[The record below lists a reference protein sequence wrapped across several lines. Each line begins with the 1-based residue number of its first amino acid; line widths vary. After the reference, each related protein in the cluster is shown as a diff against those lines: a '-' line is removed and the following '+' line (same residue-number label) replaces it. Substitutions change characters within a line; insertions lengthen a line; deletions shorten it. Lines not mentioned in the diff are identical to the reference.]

1 MTIISTKY
9 YAVKKGRKTGV
20 FNSWR
25 ECEQQVSGFSGAKY
39 KSFKTLA
46 DAKIWLSE
54 GETSNFVPAKK
65 NTAKNESSSLKSAP
79 IKLWTDGGSRNHG
92 NKKGQHVMKNDPA
105 AWAFC
110 VIKDGKKYTASDG
123 EYGSTN
129 NRMEVMALVK
139 ALKFLGR
146 QGWQNE
152 QIVATLDS
160 KYVLDAITKKWI
172 SGWQRRGWRTSAET
186 PVANK
191 ELWQEVS
198 TLLPYFS
205 HLDFQ
210 WTKGH
215 AKNAGNILVDQLLN
229 NTMDTM

>member
-1 MTIISTKY
+1 MELKVISTKF
-9 YAVKKGRKTGV
+9 YAVAKGKKTGI
-20 FNSWR
+20 FTSWP
-25 ECEQQVSGFSGAKY
+25 ECQRQVSGYAGAKY
-39 KSFKTLA
+39 KSFKTQAEALQWLQDGGKTSPKKTQA
-46 DAKIWLSE
+46 PKKEVAKI
-54 GETSNFVPAKK
+54 NPHA
-65 NTAKNESSSLKSAP
+65 

-92 NKKGQHVMKNDPA
+92 NKKGQHVKQDDRA

-110 VIKDGKKYTASDG
+110 AVKDGKKYTATNG

-129 NRMEVMALVK
+129 NKMEIMALLK
-139 ALKFLGR
+139 ALKFIGR

-160 KYVLDAITKKWI
+160 KYVLDAITKHWI
-172 SGWQRRGWRTSAET
+172 TGWKKRGWKTASQT

-191 ELWQEVS
+191 ELWQEIS
-198 TLLPYFS
+198 KLLPYFT
-205 HLDFQ
+205 HLEFQ

-229 NTMDTM
+229 DTMDKM